1 VLGGKNIIKLF
12 LLFFIVGVGFS
23 QDQKTFRLKSGDK
36 ITGQVMSEAEDTIT
50 IINPLMGEVVL
61 KKSDLKQESVIV
73 SLKSGDVVR
82 GELLSQE
89 NELFVVQTSFGDI
102 SIPSDQIEKIDSG
115 DSPAPVIQQTP
126 YGVQVAAAPT
136 QKEEEWFFSKE
147 RLMDVWFDPTGFI
160 IEKNTL
166 YLSGLSWGF
175 GVTDK
180 IQVTSKWT
188 NYFFQD
194 FNLRPKMTLF
204 QGGNVESQSSFAVGA
219 HFHTRGLPSKYKWV
233 EDANRD
239 WHWDDETGDEYYTTE
254 GGYIRLG
261 AQKSDGGDD
270 DWENYRDSPS
280 DGDQFWGETFA
291 AYTVSKL
298 RASGNGRIN
307 TTVGAS
313 ATFYPGE
320 DIAPRLYAAVDIDV
334 TPSVKVMSEVFYDAQ
349 HPEFID
355 LMEGKQNNNAL
366 HFDVGFMTN
375 KIPLLWIFGQS
386 DNLWIGYHF
395 QRPFISFYWKI

>member
-1 VLGGKNIIKLF
+1 VLGGKNIIKIF
-12 LLFFIVGVGFS
+12 IVFAIVGVVFS

-36 ITGQVMSEAEDTIT
+36 ITGQVMSETDDTIT
-50 IINPLMGEVVL
+50 IVNPLMGEVVL
-61 KKSDLKQESVIV
+61 NKSDLKQEVVIV

-82 GELLSQE
+82 GELLSQD
-89 NELFVVQTSFGDI
+89 NDIFVIQTTFGSV
-102 SIPSDQIEKIDSG
+102 SIPSDQIEKIDSEN
-115 DSPAPVIQQTP
+115 SPSPVIQHTP
-126 YGVQVAAAPT
+126 YGVQVTSAPT
-136 QKEEEWFFSKE
+136 PKEEEWFFSKE

-175 GVTDK
+175 GITDK
-180 IQVTSKWT
+180 IQITSKWT
-188 NYFFQD
+188 NYFYQD
-194 FNLRPKMTLF
+194 FNLHPKVTLF
-204 QGGNVESQSSFAVGA
+204 QSGNVESQSSFAVGA
-219 HFHTRGLPSKYKWV
+219 HLHTRGLPGKYKWV

-239 WHWDDETGDEYYTTE
+239 WRWDNETGEGSYTTE

-261 AQKSDGGDD
+261 AEKSDDGD
-270 DWENYRDSPS
+270 DWEQYRNSPS
-280 DGDQFWGETFA
+280 DGEKMWFELFG

-298 RASGNGRIN
+298 RAGGNGRIN

-313 ATFYPGE
+313 AVLYPGE
-320 DIAPRLYAAVDIDV
+320 DVAPRLYGAVDIDV
-334 TPSVKVMSEVFYDAQ
+334 TPNVKVMSEVFYDAY

-355 LMEGKQNNNAL
+355 LMEDNKNNNAL

-375 KIPLLWIFGQS
+375 KIPLLWILGQS
-386 DNLWIGYHF
+386 DNLWIGFHF